1 MYGYSVCS
9 GSLSLNI
16 YYMVGVSIIKLNGT
30 AYKSPVC
37 WEQTTTAQF
46 LKLDKWD
53 KNNTV
58 ELFNIMCGAD
68 FEGTDFGVGGDE
80 IGKAIALETMMNALG
95 FLFSDSLDFKAL
107 PIPKVLP
114 MFGNVYEIPK
124 NMGNMSVGQAI
135 MLRQLM
141 DEEPNTN
148 QLIAKAAAIYLQ
160 SVIDGKVDAKR
171 IDEVEA
177 ELLQMSCTV
186 VFPIGFFLLR
196 KLGNYGLGL
205 RRLWHLLNFRRVK
218 AKTQAYKIKQQK
230 ERG

>member
-1 MYGYSVCS
+1 
-9 GSLSLNI
+9 
-16 YYMVGVSIIKLNGT
+16 MVGVSIIKLNGVI
-30 AYKSPVC
+30 YKSPVC

-95 FLFSDSLDFKAL
+95 FLFSDELDFKAL
-107 PIPKVLP
+107 PLPKVLSI
-114 MFGNVYEIPK
+114 FGKLYEVPK
-124 NMGNMSVGQAI
+124 NLGNMSVGQAI

-171 IDEVEA
+171 IEEIEI
-177 ELLQMSCTV
+177 ELLQTSCTT

-196 KLGNYGLGL
+196 RLGNYGLGL

-218 AKTQAYKIKQQK
+218 ARTQHYKTKQRKGQ
-230 ERG
+230 G